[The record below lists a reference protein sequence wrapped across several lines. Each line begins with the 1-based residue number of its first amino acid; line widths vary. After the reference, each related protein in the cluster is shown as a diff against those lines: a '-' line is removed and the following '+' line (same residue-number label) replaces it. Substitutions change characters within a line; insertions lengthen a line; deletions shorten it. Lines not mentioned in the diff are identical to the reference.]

1 MLYSVLLMG
10 AILMGVGTGIA
21 IGVLMEN
28 RGISGP
34 DGKPWHIGSYCPL
47 GYPYLHSSRFYNVL
61 LFDYSIRSLIVG

>member
-10 AILMGVGTGIA
+10 AILMGVGTD
-21 IGVLMEN
+21 
-28 RGISGP
+28 RDCDWCP
-34 DGKPWHIGSYCPL
+34 DGKSWHIGSYCPL

>member
-28 RGISGP
+28 RGISVHTV
-34 DGKPWHIGSYCPL
+34 HIAHWATRICIVVGFIMCY
-47 GYPYLHSSRFYNVL
+47 
-61 LFDYSIRSLIVG
+61 YSITVLGV

>member
-10 AILMGVGTGIA
+10 AILMGV
-21 IGVLMEN
+21 
-28 RGISGP
+28 
-34 DGKPWHIGSYCPL
+34 PL

>member
-21 IGVLMEN
+21 VGVLMEN
-28 RGISGP
+28 RGISV
-34 DGKPWHIGSYCPL
+34 GSYCPL

>member
-28 RGISGP
+28 RSV
-34 DGKPWHIGSYCPL
+34 HIAHWATRICIVVGFIMCY
-47 GYPYLHSSRFYNVL
+47 
-61 LFDYSIRSLIVG
+61 YSITVLGV